1 MELVAKEGKLQTI
14 RAITRIPWVPYTTC
28 TCTLKSL
35 VPFHLRL
42 VLGIITSSMYTCT
55 RYAEDLDSSHSAHSI
70 IYRHSDLDTSSV
82 TGASCGATNQA
93 LQSRLIE
100 LQRSA
105 VRQGVE
111 GEREDGR
118 RLFKRQ
124 QRDTTRIRCWL
135 RIIADNK

>member
-1 MELVAKEGKLQTI
+1 MCA
-14 RAITRIPWVPYTTC
+14 
-28 TCTLKSL
+28 
-35 VPFHLRL
+35 LRL
-42 VLGIITSSMYTCT
+42 SLCT

-105 VRQGVE
+105 LRRGVE
-111 GEREDGR
+111 GEREAGR

-124 QRDTTRIRCWL
+124 QRDTSKIRCWL
-135 RIIADNK
+135 HITADYK